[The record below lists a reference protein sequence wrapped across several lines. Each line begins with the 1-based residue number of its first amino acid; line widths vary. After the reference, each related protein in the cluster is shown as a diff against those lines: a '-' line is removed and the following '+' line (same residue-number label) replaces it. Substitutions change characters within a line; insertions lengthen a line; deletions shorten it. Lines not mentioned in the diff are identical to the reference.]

1 MANAL
6 GKFFGLST
14 MGDPSAGR
22 PASDIRDSRR
32 WFILAVLGV
41 AQLMVVL
48 DTTVVNIALP
58 SAQQALHFSNDQRQ
72 WIVTAY
78 SLAFGGLVLLGGKLA
93 DIFGRKSTLIVGL
106 SGFALASAV
115 GGLSQSFLMLVA
127 ARAVQGAF
135 GALLAPSTLSLLNT
149 TFAQPSERN
158 RAFGVYGAIAGSGA
172 SLGLLLGGALTQW
185 LDWRAVMY
193 INVGFAAIALFGALI
208 LLRSQAREVQSLDIR
223 GVLAVGL
230 GLFAVVYGLANAE
243 TAGWTASL
251 TLAMLAV
258 GVLLLVLF
266 VWIELRVKNPL
277 LPLRLLAD
285 RNRTASLLSIL
296 ISASGMF
303 GVFLFIDYYFQ
314 QNLGYSPI
322 DTGVAFLP
330 MTAVLVATSITA
342 QTMLRPRVGSRLL
355 VTVGMSLAVVAL
367 LLLTRL
373 GVHANYATEILPSF
387 VLMGLAF
394 GLIFSSAINTATVGV
409 QRNDAGVASAMVNTT
424 QQIGGTMGT
433 AIFSSIYATAVSN
446 YLVSSHT
453 VAVSTVYGYT
463 TAFAVAAGVFFAG
476 ALIAATV
483 YKGPAA
489 LVRRAAVAS

>member
-1 MANAL
+1 
-6 GKFFGLST
+6 
-14 MGDPSAGR
+14 
-22 PASDIRDSRR
+22 
-32 WFILAVLGV
+32 
-41 AQLMVVL
+41 MVVL
-48 DTTVVNIALP
+48 DATVVNIALP

-93 DIFGRKSTLIVGL
+93 DIFGRKWTLVVGL

-115 GGLSQSFLMLVA
+115 GGLAQNFLMLA
-127 ARAVQGAF
+127 GARAVQGAF

-149 TFAQPSERN
+149 TFTRSSERN

-193 INVGFAAIALFGALI
+193 INVGFAAIALSGALI
-208 LLRSQAREVQSLDIR
+208 LLRSQAREIQSLDIP

-230 GLFAVVYGLANAE
+230 GLFALVYGLANAE
-243 TAGWTASL
+243 AAGWTAPL
-251 TLAMLAV
+251 TLEMLAV

-266 VWIELRVKNPL
+266 VLIELRVKNPL

-285 RNRTASLLSIL
+285 RNRAASLLSIL

-303 GVFLFIDYYFQ
+303 GVFLFLTYYLQ
-314 QNLGYSPI
+314 QNLGYSPLT
-322 DTGVAFLP
+322 TGVAFLP
-330 MTAVLVATSITA
+330 MTAVIVVTSLTA
-342 QTMLRPRVGSRLL
+342 QTQLRPRVGSRPL
-355 VTVGMSLAVVAL
+355 VTVGMSLAVLAL

-373 GVHANYATEILPSF
+373 GVHATYATEILPSL
-387 VLMGLAF
+387 VLMGLAL
-394 GLIFSSAINTATVGV
+394 GLIFSSAINNATVGV
-409 QRNDAGVASAMVNTT
+409 EQKDAGVASAMVNTT
-424 QQIGGTMGT
+424 QQVGGTMGT
-433 AIFSSIYATAVSN
+433 AVFSSVYATAVSN
-446 YLVSSHT
+446 YLVSAQNVAAAT
-453 VAVSTVYGYT
+453 VFGYT

-483 YKGPAA
+483 YTGRSPAA
-489 LVRRAAVAS
+489 VQQGPKAHVGVMPTH

>member
-1 MANAL
+1 
-6 GKFFGLST
+6 
-14 MGDPSAGR
+14 
-22 PASDIRDSRR
+22 
-32 WFILAVLGV
+32 
-41 AQLMVVL
+41 
-48 DTTVVNIALP
+48 
-58 SAQQALHFSNDQRQ
+58 
-72 WIVTAY
+72 
-78 SLAFGGLVLLGGKLA
+78 
-93 DIFGRKSTLIVGL
+93 
-106 SGFALASAV
+106 
-115 GGLSQSFLMLVA
+115 
-127 ARAVQGAF
+127 
-135 GALLAPSTLSLLNT
+135 
-149 TFAQPSERN
+149 
-158 RAFGVYGAIAGSGA
+158 
-172 SLGLLLGGALTQW
+172 
-185 LDWRAVMY
+185 
-193 INVGFAAIALFGALI
+193 
-208 LLRSQAREVQSLDIR
+208 
-223 GVLAVGL
+223 
-230 GLFAVVYGLANAE
+230 
-243 TAGWTASL
+243 
-251 TLAMLAV
+251 MLAV

-285 RNRTASLLSIL
+285 RDRTASLLSIL

-303 GVFLFIDYYFQ
+303 GVFLFITYYLQ

-322 DTGVAFLP
+322 NTGVAFLP
-330 MTAVLVATSITA
+330 MTAVIMATSITA
-342 QTMLRPRVGSRLL
+342 QTMLRPRLGSRLL

-394 GLIFSSAINTATVGV
+394 GLIFSSAINNATIGV

>member
-1 MANAL
+1 L
-6 GKFFGLST
+6 
-14 MGDPSAGR
+14 
-22 PASDIRDSRR
+22 
-32 WFILAVLGV
+32 ILAVLGI

-48 DTTVVNIALP
+48 DATVVNIALP

-93 DIFGRKSTLIVGL
+93 DIFGRKWTLVVGL

-115 GGLSQSFLMLVA
+115 GGLAQNFLMLA
-127 ARAVQGAF
+127 GARAVQGAF

-149 TFAQPSERN
+149 TFTRPSERN

-193 INVGFAAIALFGALI
+193 INVGFAAIALSGALS
-208 LLRSQAREVQSLDIR
+208 LLRSQPREVQSLDIP

-230 GLFAVVYGLANAE
+230 GLFALVYGLANAE
-243 TAGWTASL
+243 TAGWTAPL
-251 TLAMLAV
+251 TVAMLAV

-266 VWIELRVKNPL
+266 VLIESRVKNPL

-285 RNRTASLLSIL
+285 RNRAASLLSIL
-296 ISASGMF
+296 VSASGMF
-303 GVFLFIDYYFQ
+303 GVFLFLTYYLQ
-314 QNLGYSPI
+314 QNLGYSPLT
-322 DTGVAFLP
+322 TGVAFLP
-330 MTAVLVATSITA
+330 MTAVIVVTSITA
-342 QTMLRPRVGSRLL
+342 QTQLRPRVGSRPL

-373 GVHANYATEILPSF
+373 GVHATYATEILPSL
-387 VLMGLAF
+387 VLMGLAL

-409 QRNDAGVASAMVNTT
+409 KQSDAGVASAMVNTT

-433 AIFSSIYATAVSN
+433 AVFSSIYATAVST
-446 YLVSSHT
+446 YLVSSHDH
-453 VAVSTVYGYT
+453 AAATVYGYT
-463 TAFAVAAGVFFAG
+463 TAFAAAAGVFFVG
-476 ALIAATV
+476 AFIAATV
-483 YKGPAA
+483 YTG
-489 LVRRAAVAS
+489 RRTSPVQRGATAVAS